1 MMRPSCR
8 DSPAWRPGFYLSVP
22 EGLDAACVNLKRYF
36 ARVDLSTDPQENTYR
51 VPFSISSYP
60 VGYRLRG
67 SREFEGHVLVK
78 SYPRSNM

>member
-1 MMRPSCR
+1 MMRPSCS
-8 DSPAWRPGFYLSVP
+8 DSPAWRPGFYLSVS
-22 EGLDAACVNLKRYF
+22 EGLDAAWMNLKRCF
-36 ARVDLSTDPQENTYR
+36 ARMDLSTDLQENTSR